1 MKLPKKK
8 ALQEIKHDLRGFY
21 GIELDEKNQKEY
33 MDCFIFMPTYDRV
46 GTCVNV
52 EYIQNKNVEDVITR
66 MNDTQD

>member
-1 MKLPKKK
+1 
-8 ALQEIKHDLRGFY
+8 
-21 GIELDEKNQKEY
+21 